1 MSSQGDPM
9 STSLFRPALAA
20 TIALLFMLP
29 ACKGQRDA
37 QALLADAASYRQKG
51 ELKAAV
57 IQLKNVI
64 QQQPDNAQARAMLGE
79 VYVEQGDPVSA
90 DKELRR
96 ARMLGAARESVL
108 PLLGKALLMQGQF
121 QKVLDEIKQ
130 EDGVKIAASINVLRA
145 SALLGLGQAD
155 AARTTLAQALQS
167 EPGHADALLA
177 TARLAMVDRQTEVAM
192 GKVEQVLS
200 AAPNNTDALRL
211 KGDMLRM
218 QGLND
223 QAATAYQR
231 ILALQPNNAQ
241 ANIDLA
247 NLLIDA
253 SKLAEARTHIE
264 AARKSMPASLTVL
277 YALALLDFR
286 EGKNQASLDSLLQI
300 LRAAPEHM
308 PSVLLAGAVRLAMGS
323 PQQAEAHL
331 RVFLQAYP
339 LHPYATK
346 LMASIQL
353 GNGNPSGALQLLAPL
368 LSGDNQDVEVFA
380 VAGEANLRL
389 RRFSEATALFEKASA
404 LRPST
409 PMLRTALALSKMG
422 SGDTQR
428 AIGELET
435 ANKLELASDPAA
447 KSSRTAVLLVMSYLR
462 AGSVDKALE
471 LVNSMEKQGNNPL
484 IQNLKGGV
492 YLARRDLDQ
501 ARASFMAAGK
511 LDPSYLP
518 ALDNLAQL
526 DALEGHPEQALKR
539 YAAAQLG
546 APKNGALMEA
556 LARQYAIMGNKVE
569 AQKWL
574 ERAHAEQPES
584 VPAALRLA
592 DFYLRSG
599 TTDKAMVLARQV
611 QASHQA
617 NPEALAMLARVQYT
631 ANDYP
636 AALESYA
643 KLAVLL
649 PDSPMVHTHI
659 AMVHIANKN
668 ETSALVSLK
677 RALAMQPDMLDAQ
690 LTQIRI
696 LLEQK
701 RFAEA
706 QAVIA
711 TVKKQLPASPV
722 PLQLEGDLL
731 MAQDRSAAAVTVYDK
746 AHAIDKA
753 GPSLVLVATA
763 LTKSGK
769 TAEADLRLASFLKE
783 RPRDLPA
790 RLYLASSK
798 LVRNDYKGAAEQFE
812 AALKLDP
819 THLAALNDLAWT
831 YLQLKDARAAG
842 LAERAYKIADSN
854 PAVIDTLGWIY
865 VSNGNPARGLP
876 LLKKAATLAPRAGDI
891 RFHLGV
897 GLARTGDKLNARK
910 EFEQLL
916 AENKDYARRDEVKAM
931 LAAL

>member
-1 MSSQGDPM
+1 M
-9 STSLFRPALAA
+9 STSLFRPAVAA
-20 TIALLFMLP
+20 TLSLLLLMS
-29 ACKGQRDA
+29 ACKGQADA
-37 QALLADAASYRQKG
+37 PALLADAASYQQKG

-90 DKELRR
+90 EKELRR
-96 ARMLGAARESVL
+96 ARMLGASGERVL

-121 QKVLDEIKQ
+121 QKVLDDIKP
-130 EDGVKIAASINVLRA
+130 EELPTMAASLNVLRA
-145 SALLGLGQAD
+145 NALLGMGKSE
-155 AARTTLAQALQS
+155 AATALLAQALQG
-167 EPGHADALLA
+167 EPKNAEALLSM
-177 TARLAMVDRQTEVAM
+177 ARLAVADRRTEEAM
-192 GKVEQVLS
+192 GMVEQVL
-200 AAPNNTDALRL
+200 AEAPSHSDALRL
-211 KGDMLRM
+211 KGDVLRM

-223 QAATAYQR
+223 QAAEAYRR
-231 ILALQPNNAQ
+231 ILASHPNNAQ

-247 NLLIDA
+247 NLLID
-253 SKLAEARTHIE
+253 SNKLPEARTHIE

-277 YALALLDFR
+277 YALALLEFR
-286 EGKNQASLDSLLQI
+286 EGKNQAALDSLLLI
-300 LRAAPEHM
+300 LRAAPDHM

-323 PQQAEAHL
+323 PKQAEQHL

-353 GNGNPSGALQLLAPL
+353 GNGNPQAALQLLAPM
-368 LSGDNQDVEVFA
+368 LSDGSADPEVFA
-380 VAGEANLRL
+380 VAGEAKLRL
-389 RRFSEATALFEKASA
+389 RRFSEATELFEKASA
-404 LRPST
+404 LRPTT
-409 PMLRTALALSKMG
+409 PMLRTALALSKLG
-422 SGDTQR
+422 GGDVQR
-428 AIGELET
+428 AIAELE
-435 ANKLELASDPAA
+435 AASKQELAIDPAG
-447 KSSRTAVLLVMSYLR
+447 KSSRTTVLLVMSYLR
-462 AGSVDKALE
+462 AGEADKALE
-471 LVNSMEKQGNNPL
+471 LVNAMEKQANNPL
-484 IQNLKGGV
+484 VQNLKGGV
-492 YLARRDLDQ
+492 YLARRDLEQ

-511 LDPSYLP
+511 LDPAYLP

-546 APKNGALMEA
+546 APQNGALMEA
-556 LARQYAIMGNKVE
+556 LARQHMSMGNKTE

-574 ERAHAEQPES
+574 ERAHTDNPGA
-584 VPAALRLA
+584 VPTALRLA

-599 TTDKAMVLARQV
+599 AADKAMVLARKI
-611 QASHQA
+611 QASNQA
-617 NPEALAMLARVQYT
+617 NPEALAMLARIQY
-631 ANDYP
+631 ASNDYP

-649 PDSPMVHTHI
+649 PDSAVVHTHM
-659 AMVHIANKN
+659 ATVHIASKN
-668 ETSALVSLK
+668 ETSALASLK

-696 LLEQK
+696 LLQQK
-701 RFAEA
+701 RFADA

-731 MAQDRSAAAVTVYDK
+731 MAQDRSAAAVTVYEK
-746 AHAIDKA
+746 AYAIDKA
-753 GPSLVLVATA
+753 GHSLILVATA

-769 TAEADLRLASFLKE
+769 GAEAEARVDAYVKAH
-783 RPRDLPA
+783 PRELPP
-790 RLYLASSK
+790 RLYLASSR
-798 LVRNDYKGAAEQFE
+798 LIRNDYKAAAEQFE
-812 AALKLDP
+812 AVLKINP
-819 THLAALNDLAWT
+819 KHVVALNDLAWT
-831 YLQLKDARAAG
+831 YLQLKDARAAD
-842 LAERAYKIADSN
+842 LAEQAYKLSDTN

-876 LLKKAATLAPRAGDI
+876 LLKKAASLAPGATDI

-897 GLARTGDKLNARK
+897 GLARTGDKHNARK